1 MYSML
6 AFCALWAFAAHQE
19 VLGRGHGR
27 WPWLAV
33 GAAADLGL
41 MYLHGAAPLM
51 LACVYVAALFQTVA
65 ARPARATLLRWL
77 AVRAG
82 VALLATPAIARAL
95 AAGSRDA
102 SGFSY
107 TVAPGASEVL
117 ESLARLLLGPVVGT
131 QPAAVALAA
140 ALLGVLAV
148 LGILNARLRPL
159 AAGYL
164 LAPVVLGVGA
174 SHLLSPVWHERLI
187 AFTLPLLAWLVAR
200 LVWGLEDRDR
210 ENARPRTLA
219 ALVALVFLAAC
230 ALPGIGFPSK
240 PPDLQRASRDL
251 RNHVEAGDALW
262 LPHPFDGWTWAW
274 IAAGPERARRLQSRA
289 HWRYDGVDLYTGRT
303 QPDTRAASLWL
314 IRQHWHRAREV
325 AGYRHTQ
332 RRVYQAVI
340 VEEWQRLP

>member
-1 MYSML
+1 MWGAIVNFILYTPHMRKYIFG
-6 AFCALWAFAAHQE
+6 AGF
-19 VLGRGHGR
+19 
-27 WPWLAV
+27 AV
-33 GAAADLGL
+33 GLGL

-164 LAPVVLGVGA
+164 LARSFGLQTVFVISGG
-174 SHLLSPVWHERLI
+174 
-187 AFTLPLLAWLVAR
+187 FLLAATAMLLRMPPKA
-200 LVWGLEDRDR
+200 
-210 ENARPRTLA
+210 
-219 ALVALVFLAAC
+219 
-230 ALPGIGFPSK
+230 PSSA
-240 PPDLQRASRDL
+240 PAQSS
-251 RNHVEAGDALW
+251 ES
-262 LPHPFDGWTWAW
+262 
-274 IAAGPERARRLQSRA
+274 GPISQS
-289 HWRYDGVDLYTGRT
+289 
-303 QPDTRAASLWL
+303 
-314 IRQHWHRAREV
+314 
-325 AGYRHTQ
+325 
-332 RRVYQAVI
+332 
-340 VEEWQRLP
+340 